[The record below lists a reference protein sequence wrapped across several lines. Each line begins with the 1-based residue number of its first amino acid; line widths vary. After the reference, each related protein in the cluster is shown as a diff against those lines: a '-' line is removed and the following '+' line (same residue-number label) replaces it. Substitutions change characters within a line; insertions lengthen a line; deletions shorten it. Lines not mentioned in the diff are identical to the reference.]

1 MLVMPWFYLLLAGA
15 CEMVWPLGF
24 KYTHG
29 FSRHHW
35 ATACTFGI
43 MILSFWLMS
52 VATKQGIHIG
62 TAYAVWT
69 GLGAG
74 GTAILGMIL
83 FNEPRDLMRIGLL
96 SLIIIGAVGL
106 KFVSPPEQKFD
117 DNPPVPATAQPG
129 ESK

>member
-1 MLVMPWFYLLLAGA
+1 MPKMPWIYLLIAGA

-24 KYTHG
+24 KYTSG

-35 ATACTFGI
+35 ATVCTFGI

-74 GTAILGMIL
+74 GTAVLGML
-83 FNEPRDLMRIGLL
+83 FFKEPHDFLRLAFL
-96 SLIIIGAVGL
+96 SLIITGAVGL
-106 KFVSPPEQKFD
+106 KFVSPPEAKPDDQPGFPVNTQAG
-117 DNPPVPATAQPG
+117 DNP
-129 ESK
+129 